1 MKQVTRNIDPNCAQ
15 DLLERV
21 PRACLCFASDN
32 GPQAQPIVLV
42 WQDGRYLV
50 GLLEDADH
58 QPSPGQQV
66 VLLIDE
72 GVRFFDLRALYI
84 RGQVKQASA
93 PREAPAADCT
103 WVEVVPL
110 KTVAWDYGM
119 LREVSDER

>member
-1 MKQVTRNIDPNCAQ
+1 MKQVTRNIDPDCAL

-58 QPSPGQQV
+58 QPGPGQEV

-72 GVRFFDLRALYI
+72 GVHFFDLRALYI
-84 RGQVKQASA
+84 RGQVKQVSA
-93 PREAPAADCT
+93 PREAPSVNCK

-119 LREVSDER
+119 LSEVSDER